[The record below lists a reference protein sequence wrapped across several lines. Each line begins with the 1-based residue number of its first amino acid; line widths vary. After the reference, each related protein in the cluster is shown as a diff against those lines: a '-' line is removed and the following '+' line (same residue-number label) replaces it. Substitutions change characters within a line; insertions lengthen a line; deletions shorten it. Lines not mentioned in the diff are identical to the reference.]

1 MKCCENRVAERIAA
15 KAAYIVQQLEKSN
28 LDRRSQLS
36 VHRCSTERTCKP
48 DSAVDEEIAVLQVHC
63 SNSSIGCLWTGD
75 LKDMEEHVSSCD
87 YQPRPCPNKGCG
99 RLISVKK
106 KGHNKTCVFRSV
118 SCQICNQTLMAN
130 KLELIVWLT
139 DCMFIMFIIVFQAH
153 YTLCHAR
160 KPTMSLSTGENSAL
174 FHSLKY
180 AQLSLSPVIPRP
192 AMKPG
197 RVPGFTDFIHQDCLP
212 YRAIPS
218 CIVEQYTLGCENLV
232 PLKSYDLDHP
242 QDIRVC
248 FRSSTAQVDSLGPAH
263 ARKRKL
269 VTSSGSSLSSC
280 PMWTECKRQK
290 CFSEGDTSVVDS
302 RERKVKNIK
311 DKVIEIRNQRSELHR
326 QEEELLSELQHAI
339 AGQGDFGALQ
349 ITKRV
354 YHECITDIQ
363 DWIDVVRML
372 PQLMKHKVISGPD
385 DMYNIINGSPREK
398 LHYLYSKLCGCK
410 NGFQLF
416 YQCLRED
423 DHLGHRDAADKLEE
437 TARNIGPGQA
447 HQCSP

>member
-99 RLISVKK
+99 RLIS
-106 KGHNKTCVFRSV
+106 
-118 SCQICNQTLMAN
+118 
-130 KLELIVWLT
+130 
-139 DCMFIMFIIVFQAH
+139 AH